1 MRKKELID
9 LITGISLMLIAAIV
23 LLLPSFKVNDLS
35 FILKMIFGFYA
46 LIKFVQ
52 FILIMKD
59 KDYESLFTSI
69 VSLVSLISLFI
80 IEPSNKHL
88 ILVLMIWMGLMCLVK
103 LKKADFY
110 HDRKNKMW
118 ILRLFIL
125 FAFLTTGLLTG
136 MNLYYESSVQT
147 IIIGFFFF
155 INGILDIIDPL
166 ALYLMEK

>member
-80 IEPSNKHL
+80 IELSNKHL

>member
-80 IEPSNKHL
+80 IELSNKHL

-110 HDRKNKMW
+110 QERKNKMW

-125 FAFLTTGLLTG
+125 FTFLTTGLLTG

>member
-80 IEPSNKHL
+80 IELSNKHL

-125 FAFLTTGLLTG
+125 FTFLTTGLLTG

>member
-80 IEPSNKHL
+80 IELSNKHL

-118 ILRLFIL
+118 ILRLFII
-125 FAFLTTGLLTG
+125 FTFLTTGLLTG